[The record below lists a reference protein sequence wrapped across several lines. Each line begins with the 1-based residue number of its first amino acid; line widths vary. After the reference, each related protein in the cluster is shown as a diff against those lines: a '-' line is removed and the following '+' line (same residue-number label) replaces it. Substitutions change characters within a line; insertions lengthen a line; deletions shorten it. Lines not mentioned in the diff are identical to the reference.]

1 MLFIDYLKD
10 ERKLIKKSLKL
21 YKNAE
26 GYLTVE
32 VFKKFFSSEDKDI
45 GEEPASAENLA
56 ILFDMIS
63 SVEGGLS
70 QEIDLKKMKEFT
82 KALDIDV
89 NDDRTLSVMYK
100 FARNSDTGVLKKEDL
115 VSLANIFK
123 KNKVLLS

>member
-1 MLFIDYLKD
+1 
-10 ERKLIKKSLKL
+10 
-21 YKNAE
+21 
-26 GYLTVE
+26 
-32 VFKKFFSSEDKDI
+32 
-45 GEEPASAENLA
+45 
-56 ILFDMIS
+56 MIS